1 MKERF
6 TFGYADFEK
15 NIDNLFL
22 QKDWV
27 TNFLQVLTFDKELYG
42 HLTRV
47 AYIAYQLATF
57 ENIEGKNKE
66 DLIAASLL
74 HDIGKFYIPKEL
86 LNSKTGLTDDE
97 KKVMNEHVRLGFN
110 IIKFFDPVVANIMV
124 AHHEFQDNSYPRNGR
139 KPENEN
145 LYKMQFILALSDH
158 TDSLLSPR
166 SYKPAWTEEA
176 VRSELGKI
184 FLDNKLI
191 EKAIEVR
198 KTIDQP

>member
-6 TFGYADFEK
+6 ISEYIGFQE
-15 NIDNLFL
+15 NIDNLFMG
-22 QKDWV
+22 KDWV
-27 TNFLQVLTFDKELYG
+27 TNFLQVLSTDKELYG

-47 AYIAYQLATF
+47 GYISYQLAMF
-57 ENIEGKNKE
+57 ENIAGKNKE
-66 DLIAASLL
+66 DLVVASLL

-86 LNSKTGLTDDE
+86 LNSKTGLTNDE
-97 KKVMNEHVRLGFN
+97 RKIMKEHVRLGFN
-110 IIKFFDPVVANIMV
+110 IIKFYDPEVANIMV
-124 AHHEFQDNSYPRNGR
+124 AHHEFQDGSYPRSNR
-139 KPENEN
+139 KPEDET

-176 VRSELGKI
+176 VRSELDKI
-184 FLDNKLI
+184 FNNDELI

-198 KTIDQP
+198 KTIVI